1 MKILI
6 YHARQCAQKACTAVK
21 LKKFNLAKV
30 FYTQRGIPKNSIV
43 LNPFAAEVISKEDR
57 RYLKN
62 GLVALDC
69 SWKKAAEVFR
79 LRKTV
84 QNRVLPLLIAA
95 NPVNYGKA
103 NILSTAE
110 AIGAALYI
118 LGYEEEARKI
128 LSKFKWGP
136 TFFELNIELL
146 KEASNEPKVQLS
158 RSRTTL
164 VTSVSWAQRH
174 SDLLTQVSGD

>member
-6 YHARQCAQKACTAVK
+6 YHARQCAPKACTALK

-30 FYTQRGIPKNSIV
+30 FYTPRNIPKNSLV
-43 LNPFAAEVISKEDR
+43 LSPFAEKVISKEDNK
-57 RYLKN
+57 YFKN

-69 SWKKAAEVFR
+69 SWKKVAEVLK

-110 AIGAALYI
+110 AISAALYI
-118 LGYEEEARKI
+118 LGYQEEAKKM

-136 TFFELNIELL
+136 TFFELNVELL
-146 KEASNEPKVQLS
+146 KEEF
-158 RSRTTL
+158 
-164 VTSVSWAQRH
+164 
-174 SDLLTQVSGD
+174 DD

>member
-6 YHARQCAQKACTAVK
+6 YHARQCAPKACTALK
-21 LKKFNLAKV
+21 LKKFGLAKV
-30 FYTQRGIPKNSIV
+30 IYSLRGIPKNSLV
-43 LNPFAAEVISKEDR
+43 LNPFAERVISKEDS

-84 QNRVLPLLIAA
+84 HGRVLPLLVAA

-110 AIGAALYI
+110 AVASALYI
-118 LGYEEEARKI
+118 LGYEEEARKM

-136 TFFELNIELL
+136 TFFELNAELL
-146 KEASNEPKVQLS
+146 KEASNGKIP
-158 RSRTTL
+158 
-164 VTSVSWAQRH
+164 
-174 SDLLTQVSGD
+174 

>member
-6 YHARQCAQKACTAVK
+6 YHARQCAPRACTALK

-30 FYTQRGIPKNSIV
+30 FYSLRGIPKNSLV
-43 LNPFAAEVISKEDR
+43 LNPFAENVISKEDKK
-57 RYLKN
+57 YLKN

-79 LRKTV
+79 LRKNV
-84 QNRVLPLLIAA
+84 QSRVLPTLIAA

-110 AIGAALYI
+110 AVASALYI
-118 LGYEEEARKI
+118 LGCEEEARKM

-136 TFFELNIELL
+136 TFFELNAELL
-146 KEASNEPKVQLS
+146 KEAQN
-158 RSRTTL
+158 
-164 VTSVSWAQRH
+164 
-174 SDLLTQVSGD
+174 G